1 MEAVANVYLE
11 EGLFGERPVVRA
23 ELADRSRGFTD
34 LARAVRWAERR
45 AERVRVLVGG
55 LSAWEPWPEGAED
68 RERLEAYV
76 RRRFERFDREY
87 RERRSEPAAWFYAV
101 RDPDVADVADLG
113 LALAAQPEVVGVS
126 ERGGWWVIRLRAR
139 TIHEAITFGNDVFL
153 RIAWPPERRYGG
165 AEEGCGDRG
174 YVVSHGGDV
183 AYGLAE
189 YEEETL
195 AEARTSRS

>member
-1 MEAVANVYLE
+1 MEAVANVYLD
-11 EGLFGERPVVRA
+11 EGLSGERPVVRA
-23 ELADRSRGFTD
+23 ELAGRSRGFTD

-76 RRRFERFDREY
+76 RRRFERFHREY
-87 RERRSEPAAWFYAV
+87 REHRSEPAAWFYAV
-101 RDPDVADVADLG
+101 RDPDVADVAGLG

-126 ERGGWWVIRLRAR
+126 EHGGWWVIRLRAR
-139 TIHEAITFGNDVFL
+139 TIREAITFGSDVFL

-165 AEEGCGDRG
+165 EGCGDRG

-183 AYGLAE
+183 VYGLAE
-189 YEEETL
+189 YEEEAL
-195 AEARTSRS
+195 AEARTWRS